1 MNTIATLGANTQVAL
16 KEGNSWGDVMRAAML
31 DANADALPTA
41 KTSVAK
47 AIILTD
53 QEQAALTAFAEQL
66 STAVWPSTRRQLTKP
81 ELRKLVELL
90 ATTKDLKKL
99 VERVESGEKTALFNH
114 FDVCAEKDGDNP
126 ANPAISPRHKD
137 GFYIREDTENGSVP
151 DLPVKVTRE
160 VKSASVALSAEKLF
174 DLMLSGEISREKYL
188 SLTKQVRVIDED
200 AVMREVKHN
209 PAMIPVFKAATVV
222 TKAATAS
229 MNLRKND

>member
-1 MNTIATLGANTQVAL
+1 MTTLSTLGANTQVAL
-16 KEGNSWGDVMRAAML
+16 KEGTSWSDVVRAAML

-41 KTSVAK
+41 KTPVAK
-47 AIILTD
+47 PVSLTD
-53 QEQAALTAFAEQL
+53 QEKAALTAFADQL
-66 STAVWPSTRRQLTKP
+66 GTAVWPSTRRQLTKP

-90 ATTKDLKKL
+90 ATTKDIGKL
-99 VERVESGEKTALFNH
+99 VDRVEKAEKTALFNH
-114 FDVCAEKDGDNP
+114 FDVCAEKVEDNP
-126 ANPAISPRHKD
+126 ANPALSPRHKD

-160 VKSASVALSAEKLF
+160 VKSASVALSAEKL
-174 DLMLSGEISREKYL
+174 LELVIAGEISRETYL

-200 AVMREVKHN
+200 AVMREIKRDPGLISVL
-209 PAMIPVFKAATVV
+209 KAATVV